1 VIRKELKLLLF
12 RNQTLRSFRFS
23 CSPVLR
29 FSCLSGIL
37 AKELGS
43 SYLRAPMKSPFF
55 LFLFSLVLSAC
66 ANAPGQVAAP
76 SALAITTNFPT
87 YISEFVKEYTN
98 YFEGEMRLTN
108 TPGAAIV
115 IVKDSQIVFIQGYG
129 PRIVGGQD
137 SIDENTVFRIGSLS
151 KGFAG
156 VLTGIMV
163 QDKLLEWDDPVQK
176 HCPDFSLRDHKHAA
190 RVRLW
195 HLLSHTSGLPYHA
208 FTNLIEKDF
217 SIPRIV
223 KEYFPKAP
231 LSGKEGEFY
240 AYQNVALCVIEDVIL
255 QKTGKTYSQLL
266 AKKIFAPAGMD
277 HASCNFES
285 IHHEQNK
292 TLPHFATGIGNWRA
306 DSISALYY
314 NAIAAGGVNASIADM
329 GEWLKVLLGHKP
341 NIVADS
347 TLEHVFR
354 PVVKTDKERRIF
366 PHWLRRD
373 AASYALGW
381 RVLDHDGD
389 TIIYH
394 GGYVNGYKSE
404 IALNRRDGIGI
415 CVLFNAHT
423 PMSGACI
430 PAFFERW
437 DAVKGK

>member
-1 VIRKELKLLLF
+1 MA
-12 RNQTLRSFRFS
+12 T
-23 CSPVLR
+23 
-29 FSCLSGIL
+29 G
-37 AKELGS
+37 
-43 SYLRAPMKSPFF
+43 
-55 LFLFSLVLSAC
+55 
-66 ANAPGQVAAP
+66 
-76 SALAITTNFPT
+76 TPT
-87 YISEFVKEYTN
+87 YVEAFVREYAQ
-98 YFEGEMRLTN
+98 YFSDSIRLTN

-115 IVKDSQIVFIQGYG
+115 IVKDSQIVFMRGYG
-129 PRIVGGQD
+129 PRIAGGQD
-137 SIDENTVFRIGSLS
+137 SIDVHTVFRIGSLS

-163 QDKLLEWDDPVQK
+163 QEKLLDWDDPVQK
-176 HCPDFSLRDHKHAA
+176 HYPAFALRDRKHAA

-195 HLLSHTSGLPYHA
+195 HLLSHTTGLPYHA
-208 FTNLIEKDF
+208 FTNLVEKDF

-231 LSGKEGEFY
+231 LSGKEGAFY
-240 AYQNVALCVIEDVIL
+240 AYQNVALCVIEEVIL

-266 AKKIFAPAGMD
+266 TEKIFLPAGMNQTTCD
-277 HASCNFES
+277 IES
-285 IHHEQNK
+285 IRNQQNK
-292 TLPHFATGIGNWRA
+292 TLPHFTTGLGNWQA
-306 DSISALYY
+306 DSISPHYY

-347 TLEHVFR
+347 TLERVFR

-381 RVLDHDGD
+381 RVLDHNGD
-389 TIIYH
+389 TILYH

-404 IALNRRDGIGI
+404 IAFNRREGIGI

-423 PMSGACI
+423 AMSSACI

-437 DAVKGK
+437 DTAKRK

>member
-1 VIRKELKLLLF
+1 MSAKWSGNKTGCPEAEAVVEV
-12 RNQTLRSFRFS
+12 FS
-23 CSPVLR
+23 R
-29 FSCLSGIL
+29 
-37 AKELGS
+37 
-43 SYLRAPMKSPFF
+43 YLRAPMKSPFF
-55 LFLFSLVLSAC
+55 LRLFSLFLPAC
-66 ANAPGQVAAP
+66 ANAPGQVPAP
-76 SALAITTNFPT
+76 SSTAIAYKTPT
-87 YISEFVKEYTN
+87 YLEKFVTAYAH
-98 YFEGEMRLTN
+98 YFEDEVRLTN

-115 IVKDSQIVFIQGYG
+115 IVKDSQIVLMQCYG
-129 PRIVGGQD
+129 PRIVGGKD

-163 QDKLLEWDDPVQK
+163 QDKLLDWDDPVQQ
-176 HCPDFSLRDHKHAA
+176 HYPDFTLRDRKQTA

-195 HLLSHTSGLPYHA
+195 HLLSHTTGLPYHA

-217 SIPRIV
+217 SIPHIV
-223 KEYFPKAP
+223 KDYFPKAP
-231 LSGKEGEFY
+231 VCGKEGEFY
-240 AYQNVALCVIEDVIL
+240 AYQNVAVCVIEEVIL
-255 QKTGKTYSQLL
+255 QKTGKSYAQLL
-266 AKKIFAPAGMD
+266 AEKIFFPAGM
-277 HASCNFES
+277 HQASSDFGS
-285 IHHEQNK
+285 INKQQNK
-292 TLPHFATGIGNWRA
+292 TFPHFATGRGDWRA
-306 DSISALYY
+306 DSISPLYY

-329 GEWLKVLLGHKP
+329 GEWLKLLLGNKP

-347 TLEHVFR
+347 TLERVFR
-354 PVVKTDKERRIF
+354 PVVRTDKERRIF

-389 TIIYH
+389 TILYH

-423 PMSGACI
+423 AMSSLCI

-437 DAVKGK
+437 DGTKRK